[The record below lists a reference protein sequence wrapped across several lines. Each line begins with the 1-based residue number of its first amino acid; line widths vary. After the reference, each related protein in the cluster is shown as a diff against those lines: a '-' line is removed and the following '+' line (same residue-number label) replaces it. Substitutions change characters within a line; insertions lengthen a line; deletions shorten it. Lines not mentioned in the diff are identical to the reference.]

1 MNAHN
6 MKPLLEIEHLAVSFR
21 RNGTSMPVI
30 DCVSLRVPQG
40 ATVALVGESGCGKSV
55 TALSVLRLIP
65 RPPACFESGRILF
78 HDSPDGGAVDLL
90 TISERDLRRIR
101 GRRIAMI
108 FQEPMTALNPVMT
121 IGQQI
126 VEAVQVHRSIGR
138 RQARALAVEALRSV
152 RIADPQQRVDAYPHQ
167 LSGGMRQRAMIAMA
181 LICEPAL
188 LIADEPTTAL
198 DPTIQLQLLTLLKE
212 LQRQSGLSILLITH
226 DLGAVREFADYVYV
240 MYAGRIVEQAPVD
253 ELYANPLHPYTQGL
267 LRCTPRLD
275 GPRDRLEVIPGT
287 VPDFSQLPTGCRFHP
302 RCGTSVQR
310 ARAEDRAVLA
320 QDAGKLLRRCVES
333 YEGEPSGVPSLKEYA
348 DGHFAACWETGETS
362 VSGQSTVEKT
372 RDRSD

>member
-1 MNAHN
+1 MESILQIQN
-6 MKPLLEIEHLAVSFR
+6 LGVSFR
-21 RNGTSMPVI
+21 RDGKAMPVV
-30 DCVSLRVPQG
+30 DGMSLHVPQG

-55 TALSVLRLIP
+55 TALSVLRLVP
-65 RPPACFESGRILF
+65 RPPACFESGRVLF

-121 IGQQI
+121 VGQQI
-126 VEAVQVHRSIGR
+126 VEAVQVHRSIDR
-138 RQARALAVEALRSV
+138 RAARDLAVEALRSV
-152 RIADPQQRVDAYPHQ
+152 RIDDPQQRVDAYPHQ

-212 LQRQSGLSILLITH
+212 MQRQSGLSILLITH

-253 ELYANPLHPYTQGL
+253 KLYANPLHPYTQGL

-302 RCGTSVQR
+302 RCQLTR
-310 ARAEDRAVLA
+310 DRAAETPEEALPIRIDTQGSGRPDRVIDEN
-320 QDAGKLLRRCVES
+320 DAAARVLRRCVEPCV
-333 YEGEPSGVPSLKEYA
+333 GQPSGAPALQSFGP
-348 DGHFAACWETGETS
+348 DHFAACWL
-362 VSGQSTVEKT
+362 VE
-372 RDRSD
+372 

>member
-1 MNAHN
+1 MESI
-6 MKPLLEIEHLAVSFR
+6 LQIENLGVSFR
-21 RNGTSMPVI
+21 RDGTSMPVV
-30 DCVSLRVPQG
+30 DGVSLDVPPG

-55 TALSVLRLIP
+55 TALSVLRLVP

-78 HDSPDGGAVDLL
+78 HDSANGGAVDLL
-90 TISERDLRRIR
+90 TINERDLRRIR

-126 VEAVQVHRSIGR
+126 VEAVQVHRPIGR
-138 RQARALAVEALRSV
+138 RPARALAVEALRRV
-152 RIADPQQRVDAYPHQ
+152 RIDDPQHRVDAYPHQ

-181 LICEPAL
+181 LICEPAV

-198 DPTIQLQLLTLLKE
+198 DPTIQLQLLTLLKD
-212 LQRQSGLSILLITH
+212 LQCQSGLSILLITH

-253 ELYANPLHPYTQGL
+253 DLFANPLHPYTQGL

-302 RCGTSVQR
+302 RCQLTR
-310 ARAEDRAVLA
+310 DRAAKAPEEALPIRIDVQA
-320 QDAGKLLRRCVES
+320 DGQPGCAIDEEGAGSRVLRRCVEPC
-333 YEGEPSGVPSLKEYA
+333 EGQPSGTPVLQSFGP
-348 DGHFAACWETGETS
+348 DHFAACWLIADG
-362 VSGQSTVEKT
+362 
-372 RDRSD
+372 